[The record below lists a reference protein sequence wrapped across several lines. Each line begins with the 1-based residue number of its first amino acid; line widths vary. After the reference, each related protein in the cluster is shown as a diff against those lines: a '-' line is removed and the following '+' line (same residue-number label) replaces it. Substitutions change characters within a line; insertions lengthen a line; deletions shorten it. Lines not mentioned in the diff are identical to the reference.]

1 MPCSSEKNSYLCTHV
16 GKRMNFYKNDKTNRG
31 RKFNFLPFLV
41 FSSLFFVCYKKMI
54 NFANVSFIK

>member
-41 FSSLFFVCYKKMI
+41 FSVFSLFVTKKMI
-54 NFANVSFIK
+54 NFANVSFIE